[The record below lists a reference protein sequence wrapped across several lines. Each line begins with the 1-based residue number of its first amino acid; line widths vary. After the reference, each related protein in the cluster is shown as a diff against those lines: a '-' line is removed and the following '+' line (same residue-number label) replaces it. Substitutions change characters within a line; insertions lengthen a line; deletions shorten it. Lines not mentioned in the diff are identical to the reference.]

1 MICLFDNKAEKLDLI
16 ETNGDYILDPI
27 CTDAI
32 ITEEL
37 NGEYSLDAD
46 FIIDKKSHIDY
57 DMICEDSLI
66 KIDDEYGKEYF
77 RIAKVTKTT
86 RRVTIFARHITIS
99 DILTMFCEDV
109 RPEGQTGAGAISWI
123 FDNASGKKWFNVSSD
138 IPTLSTAYYVNK
150 NVYEAL
156 FTADNS
162 FLDRW
167 GGETYR
173 RGFNIAINQRV
184 GADRGVQIRS
194 KKNLTGFEASTNI
207 NSLITRIYPKGYN
220 GITID
225 EKYIDSKYINN
236 YSSIFAK
243 EVKFEGVKVIEE
255 GEEGEGYKTLE
266 EAQNELKRLVN
277 ELYEVDKVDL
287 ITATYRINFVQLEK
301 TEEYKNY
308 SILERTWLGDT
319 IEVIE
324 DTLGINITVRVLKR
338 KYDVIKG
345 KRLETE
351 LSNKDTKEKPPTIQ
365 QVINKIEKLP
375 TIENVMQIA
384 RDEATA
390 LINAG
395 INGFVVCNKNE
406 ILIMD
411 TPDKNTAI
419 NVWRWNI
426 NGLGH
431 SKTGYYGQFETA
443 LTADGKIVLNEVT
456 CEAINAILI
465 KGGSIIGFN
474 SNLKMDLEEDR
485 FSFNHS
491 GASTKT
497 VIDEKGFYIEDEE
510 GEIIASL
517 ASKESWSE
525 LKADK
530 VFAKNIENVYLGDS
544 NLYVDHSYIGETDG
558 TIDKPFKSFEDLRG
572 YLSLTRIINNTLT
585 INILSTGN
593 ITEGLVLDGIRG
605 NGNINFKFANGGKY
619 QGEETR
625 ESGIK
630 LSNIKIPVTIR
641 GGCLFNNFLHGA
653 LFYNCE
659 YVNIE
664 NTIFNVPNWGCYFQ
678 NSNGR
683 VCSVDFAD
691 SWNPICAVDSSV
703 VYTHTT
709 ACNGRGERF
718 RVASGGIIIY
728 GTNVVTACPK
738 GTDTNYGGV
747 IHKAGEVSAN
757 DSWNFPPSNPVS
769 PPAGNMSYNQSFNA
783 TSFATYQYSWS
794 NWKNGECKSGVYSS
808 YGDKAGHIFFDLSA
822 VRSFLNSGSIIDG
835 ATITLTRANNG
846 GSSGGVNISVGGSS
860 CSGASGTPNYSN
872 KGGVGSLSWGQTNT
886 FTLNKAIVEGI
897 KNGTINSITTH
908 GSGYSNITSCSIN
921 LKISK

>member
-16 ETNGDYILDPI
+16 ETNGDFILDPI

-77 RIAKVTKTT
+77 RIAKVTKTI
-86 RRVTIFARHITIS
+86 RKITIFARHITIS

-255 GEEGEGYKTLE
+255 GEEGEGYKTLA

-287 ITATYRINFVQLEK
+287 ITASYRINFVQLEK

-345 KRLETE
+345 KRIETE

-375 TIENVMQIA
+375 TAENVLQIA
-384 RDEATA
+384 KEQATA
-390 LINAG
+390 VINAG
-395 INGFVVCNKNE
+395 INGYVVANKNE

-411 TPDKNTAI
+411 TPDKNTAVK
-419 NVWRWNI
+419 VWRWNV
-426 NGLGH
+426 NGLGY
-431 SKTGYYGQFETA
+431 SSTGYYGQYGLAMTMEGQIV
-443 LTADGKIVLNEVT
+443 ADFITTGVLN
-456 CEAINAILI
+456 ANLI
-465 KGGSIIGFN
+465 KSGVLSSFNGKTSINMEDGTFNFNDKLKMNEDGAIEFKGTITGSYADFRDTVLINGQGGNGWAQIGFR
-474 SNLKMDLEEDR
+474 SSDGLEGNIYTGNER
-485 FSFNHS
+485 SINIFAPS
-491 GASTKT
+491 
-497 VIDEKGFYIEDEE
+497 GFYLGGGQMVITDE
-510 GEIIASL
+510 S
-517 ASKESWSE
+517 
-525 LKADK
+525 DK
-530 VFAKNIENVYLGDS
+530 WRFWDTKGGVEKNITLNPVNGQISCSSAQLP
-544 NLYVDHSYIGETDG
+544 L
-558 TIDKPFKSFEDLRG
+558 
-572 YLSLTRIINNTLT
+572 TLT
-585 INILSTGN
+585 SI
-593 ITEGLVLDGIRG
+593 
-605 NGNINFKFANGGKY
+605 
-619 QGEETR
+619 
-625 ESGIK
+625 
-630 LSNIKIPVTIR
+630 
-641 GGCLFNNFLHGA
+641 
-653 LFYNCE
+653 
-659 YVNIE
+659 
-664 NTIFNVPNWGCYFQ
+664 
-678 NSNGR
+678 NGR
-683 VCSVDFAD
+683 VQTAVNFYVNGSCNPMENATGGMDLGAENLRWYTLYCVTSINTSDKRYKKNIKYLDCENTRTFSLETYKYYNFIKEDFKIAEYD
-691 SWNPICAVDSSV
+691 YIRSDENRIED
-703 VYTHTT
+703 HQI
-709 ACNGRGERF
+709 GF
-718 RVASGGIIIY
+718 I
-728 GTNVVTACPK
+728 
-738 GTDTNYGGV
+738 
-747 IHKAGEVSAN
+747 AN
-757 DSWNFPPSNPVS
+757 D
-769 PPAGNMSYNQSFNA
+769 
-783 TSFATYQYSWS
+783 
-794 NWKNGECKSGVYSS
+794 
-808 YGDKAGHIFFDLSA
+808 
-822 VRSFLNSGSIIDG
+822 IIDTEIG
-835 ATITLTRANNG
+835 SKFCYELEEGLGFSATGYTTVIAKALQEAIKKIEILEEEIRLLK
-846 GSSGGVNISVGGSS
+846 GV
-860 CSGASGTPNYSN
+860 
-872 KGGVGSLSWGQTNT
+872 
-886 FTLNKAIVEGI
+886 
-897 KNGTINSITTH
+897 
-908 GSGYSNITSCSIN
+908 
-921 LKISK
+921 